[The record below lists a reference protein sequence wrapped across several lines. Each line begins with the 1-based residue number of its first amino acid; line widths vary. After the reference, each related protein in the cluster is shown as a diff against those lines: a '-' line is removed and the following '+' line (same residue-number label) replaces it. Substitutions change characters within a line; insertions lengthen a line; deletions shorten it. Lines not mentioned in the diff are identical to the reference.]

1 MAPEVKEGCTMSV
14 EELKSWIA
22 SHQAELFANDAVGT
36 GCFSYLPGEIIWA
49 VTKRCNLRCKHCSI
63 SEEDPEELT
72 TEEGFQLIEDAAK
85 FGPVKFGFTG
95 GEPLLRE
102 DIYDLIEYASSFDMQ
117 IVMATNGTLIT
128 NEVARRLR
136 KAGLERAAIS
146 IDAIGDAHDAFR
158 GVHGAFQETMRGIK
172 ACKEAGVATQLFT
185 TVTRTNY
192 AEIPKIIKLA
202 DELKQWRIYL
212 IYLIAMGRG
221 REIADICLTSDEN
234 RQFFEDMIRQQ
245 TEAKTWLKPICNPQ
259 YWAYLKAKG
268 LIDREDGFEFTG
280 CTAGITRFHIFPN
293 GDVAPCAYLP
303 LAAGNLREARFLE
316 IVEHA
321 ELFKAMRARAVKGKC
336 AACKYKAICGG
347 CRSRAY
353 AVLGDALGEDPLC
366 PLGTEEC

>member
-1 MAPEVKEGCTMSV
+1 MS
-14 EELKSWIA
+14 EDDLKSWIA
-22 SHQAELFANDAVGT
+22 SHEAAIFANDAVGT

-63 SEEDPEELT
+63 SEEDPEELS

-158 GVHGAFQETMRGIK
+158 GVHGTFQKTMRGIQ
-172 ACKEAGVATQLFT
+172 ACKAEGVATQLFT

-192 AEIPKIIKLA
+192 EEIPKIIQLA

-212 IYLIAMGRG
+212 IYLIAVGRG
-221 REIADICLTSDEN
+221 REIADICLTTAEN

-245 TEAKTWLKPICNPQ
+245 VEAKTWLKPICNPQ

-268 LIDREDGFEFTG
+268 LIDPEDGFEFTG

-293 GDVAPCAYLP
+293 GDVTPCAYLP

-336 AACKYKAICGG
+336 ATCTYKAICGG

-366 PLGTEEC
+366 PLGSEEC